1 LALSDAQ
8 ELERSKLGQSD
19 ERTIYEVSV
28 LILEIHCDVEEL
40 FKIKMICCS
49 IKVQQGREPLDVN
62 FCSITV
68 DGSLDEDLL
77 PQRLHNVTRQ
87 REEFQRT
94 EIELT
99 AQMIARSEILGMQS
113 NFDAQIKEHANAA
126 AKLQV

>member
-1 LALSDAQ
+1 M
-8 ELERSKLGQSD
+8 
-19 ERTIYEVSV
+19 
-28 LILEIHCDVEEL
+28 EIPCDVDEL

-49 IKVQQGREPLDVN
+49 IKVQQGREPLDVD

-87 REEFQRT
+87 REDLQRT

-99 AQMIARSEILGMQS
+99 AQMIARSEIMRMQS
-113 NFDAQIKEHANAA
+113 DFDAQINERANAA